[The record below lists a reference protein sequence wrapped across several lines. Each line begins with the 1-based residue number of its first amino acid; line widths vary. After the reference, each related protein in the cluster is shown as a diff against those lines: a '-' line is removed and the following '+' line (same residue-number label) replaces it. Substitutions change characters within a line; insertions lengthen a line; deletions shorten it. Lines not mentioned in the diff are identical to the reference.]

1 MGKGVHVQL
10 SPPPCVVLGALQGAG
25 GMVCVCLAILGL
37 SLWGSEGNLTSIK
50 ASSLWRSPSIPW
62 FGMAVQQSA
71 KKSLCSSFL
80 HKLWPLCA
88 LCHCRAT
95 GLYSLWPSSLEHLF
109 FQAQP
114 RAIGC
119 SAGGCSFCTSASTA
133 EQWASRAQD
142 VQSISPACDPTVS
155 HGLCQGHKK
164 RFPALLCCN
173 TIWDNSP
180 SWNVCF

>member
-1 MGKGVHVQL
+1 M
-10 SPPPCVVLGALQGAG
+10 CAL
-25 GMVCVCLAILGL
+25 L
-37 SLWGSEGNLTSIK
+37 SLGSLYGEVKVTWPVSKHHLFEDP
-50 ASSLWRSPSIPW
+50 LP
-62 FGMAVQQSA
+62 
-71 KKSLCSSFL
+71 SLCSSFL

-173 TIWDNSP
+173 TI
-180 SWNVCF
+180 